1 MKSTGEVEML
11 PLDLRA
17 GTAALLLSFQDT
29 GKHTWSL
36 EGAITIKF
44 KTLGDSLT

>member
-1 MKSTGEVEML
+1 MKSMGEVEML
-11 PLDLRA
+11 PLDVQA
-17 GTAALLLSFQDT
+17 WMAALLLSFQDT

-36 EGAITIKF
+36 VGAVTIKF